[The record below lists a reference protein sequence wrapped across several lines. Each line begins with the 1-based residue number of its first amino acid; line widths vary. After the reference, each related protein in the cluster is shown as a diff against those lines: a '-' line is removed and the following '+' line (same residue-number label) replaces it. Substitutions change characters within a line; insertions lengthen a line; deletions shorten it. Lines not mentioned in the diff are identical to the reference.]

1 MSATAASAELTLS
14 RRTIATVS
22 SYEEAERAVD
32 RLSDQHFPVEH
43 VTIVGTGLRYIEQVQ
58 GRVTTGHATLLG
70 AAGGI
75 VLGLFWG
82 LLFGAFFTIDSAD
95 FFGVLVYG
103 MLVGVVFG
111 ALIGLISHTI
121 QGGRRDF
128 ESISTTRAER
138 YELQVDDAF
147 ADRAEQL
154 LARADSQ
161 GAPS

>member
-1 MSATAASAELTLS
+1 MAIETSAEPTLS
-14 RRTIATVS
+14 RRTIATVT
-22 SYEEAERAVD
+22 SYEEAERDVD

-43 VTIVGTGLRYIEQVQ
+43 VTIVGTGLRYLEQVE
-58 GRVTTGHATLLG
+58 GRMTNGRATLLG

-75 VLGLFWG
+75 VFGLFWG

-95 FFGVLVYG
+95 FYGVLLYG

-111 ALIGLISHTI
+111 SLIGLISHTV

-128 ESISTTRAER
+128 ESTSTTRADR
-138 YELQVDDAF
+138 YELQVDDGF

-154 LARADSQ
+154 LAR
-161 GAPS
+161 PSATR

>member
-14 RRTIATVS
+14 RRTIATFT

-58 GRVTTGHATLLG
+58 GRVTNGRATLLG

-95 FFGVLVYG
+95 FSGVLLYG

-111 ALIGLISHTI
+111 ALIGLISHAA
-121 QGGRRDF
+121 QRGRRDF
-128 ESISTTRAER
+128 DSISATRAER
-138 YELQVDDAF
+138 YELQVDDGF

-154 LARADSQ
+154 LARTPVSR
-161 GAPS
+161 

>member
-1 MSATAASAELTLS
+1 MSVATSTELTPS
-14 RRTIATVS
+14 RRTIATLT

-43 VTIVGTGLRYIEQVQ
+43 VTIVGTGLRYIERVE
-58 GRVTTGHATLLG
+58 GRVTNGSATLLG

-95 FFGVLVYG
+95 FFGVLLYST
-103 MLVGVVFG
+103 LVGVVFG
-111 ALIGLISHTI
+111 AMIGLIGHTV
-121 QGGRRDF
+121 QRGRRDF
-128 ESISTTRAER
+128 DSTSVTRAER
-138 YELQVDDAF
+138 YELQVDDGF

-154 LARADSQ
+154 LARTPLPTS
-161 GAPS
+161 

>member
-1 MSATAASAELTLS
+1 MSATAPSAELTLN
-14 RRTIATVS
+14 RRPIATFT
-22 SYEEAERAVD
+22 SYDDAERAVD

-58 GRVTTGHATLLG
+58 GRVTNGRATLLG

-95 FFGVLVYG
+95 FFGVLLYG

-111 ALIGLISHTI
+111 ALIGLISHTV
-121 QGGRRDF
+121 QHGRRDF
-128 ESISTTRAER
+128 DSITATRAER

-147 ADRAEQL
+147 ADRAAQL
-154 LARADSQ
+154 LARSQ
-161 GAPS
+161 GGTS

>member
-1 MSATAASAELTLS
+1 MSATAPNAERTLS
-14 RRTIATVS
+14 RRTIATFT
-22 SYEEAERAVD
+22 SYDQAERAVD

-43 VTIVGTGLRYIEQVQ
+43 ITIVGTGLRYIEQVQ
-58 GRVTTGHATLLG
+58 GRVTNGRATLLG

-95 FFGVLVYG
+95 FFGVLLYG

-111 ALIGLISHTI
+111 ALIGLISHTVK
-121 QGGRRDF
+121 GGRRDF
-128 ESISTTRAER
+128 ESTSTTRAER
-138 YELQVDDAF
+138 YELQVDDGF

-154 LARADSQ
+154 LARTSQ
-161 GAPS
+161 GGTR

>member
-1 MSATAASAELTLS
+1 MSATAPTAPLTLS
-14 RRTIATVS
+14 RRTIATVT

-58 GRVTTGHATLLG
+58 GRVTTGRTTLLG

-95 FFGVLVYG
+95 FFGVLLYG
-103 MLVGVVFG
+103 MVVGVVFG
-111 ALIGLISHTI
+111 ALIGLISHTV
-121 QGGRRDF
+121 QRGRRDF
-128 ESISTTRAER
+128 DSIKTTRAER
-138 YELQVDDAF
+138 YELQVDDGF

-154 LARADSQ
+154 LARTSRG
-161 GAPS
+161 GAS